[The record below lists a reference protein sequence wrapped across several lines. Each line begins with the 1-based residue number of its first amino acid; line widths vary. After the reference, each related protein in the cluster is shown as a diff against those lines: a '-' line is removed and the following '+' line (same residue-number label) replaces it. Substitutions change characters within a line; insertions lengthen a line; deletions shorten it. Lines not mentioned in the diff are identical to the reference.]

1 MDLQRRFFLRGRV
14 APPVPKRVPRPPWA
28 VLEAD
33 FIQRCTRC
41 DACLSACPEGIL
53 VRGDAGFPEVTFAQR
68 GCSECGACVQACAPQ
83 VLHRVPD
90 TPPWSWRPLF
100 SSACLAQR
108 RVECRVC
115 GEMCEHDAIRFKP
128 VLGGV
133 ANPVLDAN
141 KCTGCGVCVAPCPTQ
156 AIQLQEISS

>member
-14 APPVPKRVPRPPWA
+14 ATPGPKQAARPPWA
-28 VLEAD
+28 LPEVD
-33 FIQRCTRC
+33 FIRLCTRC

-53 VRGDAGFPEVTFAQR
+53 LRGDGGFPVVSFVQR
-68 GCSECGACVQACAPQ
+68 GCSECGACVEACAPRALQ
-83 VLHRVPD
+83 RVPQA
-90 TPPWSWRPLF
+90 PPWTWRPLF

-115 GEMCEHDAIRFKP
+115 GELCEHAAIRFKP

-133 ANPVLDAN
+133 AIPVLAADQ
-141 KCTGCGVCVAPCPTQ
+141 CTGCGMCVAPCPTQ
-156 AIQLQEISS
+156 AIQLQEPLP

>member
-14 APPVPKRVPRPPWA
+14 STPVSKRAPRPPWA
-28 VLEAD
+28 VMEVD
-33 FIQRCTRC
+33 FIDGCTRC
-41 DACLSACPEGIL
+41 DACLRACPEGIL
-53 VRGDAGFPEVTFAQR
+53 VRGDGGFPEVGFTQR
-68 GCSECGACVQACAPQ
+68 GCSECGACVDACVPK
-83 VLHRVPD
+83 VLERMPGK
-90 TPPWSWRPLF
+90 TPWAWRPLF

-115 GEMCEHDAIRFKP
+115 GEICEHDAIRFKP

-133 ANPVLDAN
+133 SIPVLIED

-156 AIQLQEISS
+156 AIQLQESLV

>member
-14 APPVPKRVPRPPWA
+14 NTPALKPAPRPPWA
-28 VLEAD
+28 LLEAD

-41 DACLSACPEGIL
+41 DACLTACPEGIL
-53 VRGDAGFPEVTFAQR
+53 VRGDGGFPEVKFEQR
-68 GCSECGACVQACAPQ
+68 GCSECGACVAACQPHA
-83 VLHRVPD
+83 LHRVAD
-90 TPPWSWRPLF
+90 SPPWTWHPQF

-115 GEMCEHDAIRFKP
+115 GERCEHDAIRFKP

-133 ANPVLDAN
+133 ATPVLIVDQ
-141 KCTGCGVCVAPCPTQ
+141 CTGCGMCVAPCPTQ
-156 AIQLQEISS
+156 AIQLQVSVS